1 MTPTRELA
9 RLARKGLALG
19 TILTMLLA
27 ALPTASAQS
36 APGAGKVS
44 REAEDRI
51 HAAGPDDMIPV
62 IIETTG
68 APSDAHFARLHG
80 RGGVVKALHSSVR
93 GYSASVPASQLEDF
107 ADDPEIEHV
116 SYDSPVRA
124 HLDVAYKAI
133 KADVAAINSGGRLD
147 GSGVGIALIDTGV
160 VAHDDLLRNGVP
172 NQVLEVEIV
181 GHETG
186 LADYYGHGTH
196 VAGIL
201 NGNGYDSTGGSY
213 YRTFRG
219 VAPGARLISV
229 RALYPDG
236 SGTTSDVLSAL
247 DWVKTNRTTY
257 NIRVLNLSLGHPVY
271 ESYTTDPLCRS
282 VRAVNDA
289 GVVVVVAAGNEGMVG
304 SGFGTIDSPANEP
317 SVITVGAMDDKNSV
331 STSDDVLA
339 PYSSK
344 GPTLVDHVVK
354 PDLVAPG
361 THIVSL
367 RAAGSY
373 LDTYY
378 HDWTLTLSQYKNGL
392 GNTSDGAYYD
402 LSGTSMA
409 APMVAGTAALMIQK
423 YPTLSPATVK
433 ARLMA
438 SAVKDT
444 ALVFETGAG
453 YLDVDAALKATGT
466 VVSALSPVAMLGS
479 DGGVYVQDLSL
490 IWGVGWDSSLIWGF
504 SKGASY
510 GIVSTSVPLSITTTS
525 GLIWTFNAG
534 TGTIVQNT
542 QVTSSG
548 LIWGV
553 DACSLIWGDAVDAFA
568 ALWGGGKVSG
578 TSPH

>member
-1 MTPTRELA
+1 M
-9 RLARKGLALG
+9 ARKGLALG
-19 TILTMLLA
+19 TILAMLLA
-27 ALPTASAQS
+27 TLPTVSAQS

-51 HAAGPDDMIPV
+51 HASGSDDMIPV
-62 IIETTG
+62 IIQTTG
-68 APSDAHFARLHG
+68 APSDAHFTRLHG
-80 RGGVVKALHSSVR
+80 RGGVVKALHTSIQ
-93 GYSASVPASQLEDF
+93 GYSASVPASQLDDF

-133 KADVAAINSGGRLD
+133 KADVAAINSGGLD

-160 VAHDDLLRNGVP
+160 VGHDDLLRSGAQS
-172 NQVLEVEIV
+172 QVVEVEIV
-181 GHETG
+181 GHEPG

-219 VAPGARLISV
+219 LAPGARLISV

-247 DWVKTNRTTY
+247 DWVTKFRTLY
-257 NIRVLNLSLGHPVY
+257 NIRVLNLSLGHPIY
-271 ESYTTDPLCRS
+271 ESYTTDPLCRA
-282 VRAVNDA
+282 VRTANDT
-289 GVVVVVAAGNEGMVG
+289 GIVVVVAAGNEGLVG

-344 GPTLVDHVVK
+344 GPTLIDHVVK

-373 LDTYY
+373 LDTNY
-378 HDWTLTLSQYKNGL
+378 HAWTLAVSDYKNGA
-392 GNTSDGAYYD
+392 NSADGAYYD

-423 YPTLSPATVK
+423 SPTLSPATVK

-453 YLDVDAALKATGT
+453 YLNVDAALKATGT
-466 VVSALSPVAMLGS
+466 ATTALSPVAMLGS
-479 DGGVYVQDLSL
+479 DGGVYVQSLSL

-510 GIVSTSVPLSITTTS
+510 GVNSTSVSSNITATY

-553 DACSLIWGDAVDAFA
+553 DACSLIWGDAVDAFG
-568 ALWGGGKVSG
+568 ALWGGGK
-578 TSPH
+578 H

>member
-1 MTPTRELA
+1 M
-9 RLARKGLALG
+9 ARKGLALG
-19 TILTMLLA
+19 TILAMLLA
-27 ALPTASAQS
+27 TLPTVSAQS

-51 HAAGPDDMIPV
+51 HAAGSDDMIPV

-80 RGGVVKALHSSVR
+80 RGGAVKALHSSIR
-93 GYSASVPASQLEDF
+93 GYSASVPASQLDDF
-107 ADDPEIEHV
+107 ANDPEIEHI

-133 KADVAAINSGGRLD
+133 NADVAAINSGGVD

-181 GHETG
+181 GHEPG

-247 DWVKTNRTTY
+247 DWVTKFRTLY
-257 NIRVLNLSLGHPVY
+257 NIRVVNLSLGHPIY
-271 ESYTTDPLCRS
+271 ESYATDPLCRA
-282 VRAVNDA
+282 VRAANDA
-289 GVVVVVAAGNEGMVG
+289 GIVVVVAAGNEGNFG
-304 SGFGTIDSPANEP
+304 TGFGTIDSPANEP

-344 GPTLVDHVVK
+344 GPTLIDHIVK

-373 LDTYY
+373 LDTNY
-378 HDWTLTLSQYKNGL
+378 HAWTLSLSQYKNGN
-392 GNTSDGAYYD
+392 GNSSDGAYYD

-453 YLDVDAALKATGT
+453 YLDVNAALQATGT
-466 VVSALSPVAMLGS
+466 ADTALSPVAMLGA
-479 DGGVYVQDLSL
+479 DGGVYVQSLSL

-510 GIVSTSVPLSITTTS
+510 GVSSTTVPLSITTTS

-534 TGTIVQNT
+534 TGTIIQNT
-542 QVTSSG
+542 QVTSSS

-553 DACSLIWGDAVDAFA
+553 DACSLIWGSAIDAFA
-568 ALWGGGKVSG
+568 ALWGGGKPG
-578 TSPH
+578 H